1 MGRSYIYIYIYIL
14 SLFFFK
20 TTKKLNK
27 IIIKIKKQSSAF
39 AHRFQLI
46 RDGIKEG
53 CGAVEKQMSRVDL
66 CIRIGFIC
74 IKGMCSVFVYRFEY
88 RFEFE
93 QEITKYA
100 SSGRAADNGHIN
112 V

>member
-1 MGRSYIYIYIYIL
+1 MGRSYIYIYIYTLIV
-14 SLFFFK
+14 FFK
-20 TTKKLNK
+20 PTKKIKNLNTR
-27 IIIKIKKQSSAF
+27 SAF
-39 AHRFQLI
+39 AHLFQV
-46 RDGIKEG
+46 IKDG

-100 SSGRAADNGHIN
+100 SQAERQIT
-112 V
+112 VI